1 MAIPRRESWCS
12 LALFHARA
20 LTSTLAL
27 TLAPIPTT
35 QAPTPTTL
43 APNPNTLVPA
53 ISQVVGLLAR
63 PAVASKLGE
72 VWVRPAPDL
81 PLASSPTRHPLH
93 PQCSTAAPPH
103 RPTAPPPPPPH
114 RSHRS
119 HGRTAAPPHRC
130 TEPPPHRRCT
140 IRTSATSRA
149 SPSAAC
155 CASRVASTSCTSRT
169 PRWPKGSCSYTL
181 RARVRARANPSPN
194 LSGVAAQPQGC
205 SYMAPTSDITPE
217 MRPIPNP
224 SSTHPGDSAWP
235 ARSGQG
241 RRRRWLRRGRSEAA
255 VRERAAPG
263 GRGGACD
270 RARVPGRRDLPAA
283 GNPNPSLTLT
293 LAPALTLAL
302 TRTLSLRCSDPDRAR
317 SPSPSPQTRKPSR
330 ETKEW
335 CPAFR
340 YSYSISSG
348 LSSTT

>member
-53 ISQVVGLLAR
+53 TSQVVGLLAR

-103 RPTAPPPPPPH
+103 R
-114 RSHRS
+114 
-119 HGRTAAPPHRC
+119 RTAA
-130 TEPPPHRRCT
+130 PPHRRCT

-224 SSTHPGDSAWP
+224 PSTHPGDSARP

-317 SPSPSPQTRKPSR
+317 SPSPSPQPRKPSR
-330 ETKEW
+330 ETKAW

-340 YSYSISSG
+340 YTYSISSG
-348 LSSTT
+348 LSSTTSLYF